1 MPDSNIP
8 ISQVSFG
15 PEEEQLVLEVIRS
28 GQLAQGPMVER
39 LESAFCDLTTA
50 GHAVAVS
57 NGTVA
62 LVAALQAV
70 ELEPS
75 DEVVTSPFTFV
86 ATLNAALESGARVRF
101 ADISLDDFNVDAGAM
116 SAAITPRTRALMPVH
131 LYGQPADCERITALA
146 EAHGLAQIEDA
157 AQAHGASFDGR
168 PVGSFGIGS
177 FSLYATKNFTTG
189 EGGVVTTNDAE
200 IADRLRLLRNQ
211 GMRARY
217 QYEIAGHNYRM
228 TDLQA
233 ALGVAQLSRFEVTT
247 STRESNARALSEG
260 LAGLPGLVL
269 PQVGAGR
276 RHVFHQYTV
285 RLTPDACLDRDT
297 FAKELEQRGI
307 GSGVYYPRVVFD
319 YECYRDHPLVEVN
332 ADVPNARRAAAE
344 VLSLPVHTG
353 LAAADLER
361 IVEAVRSLLA

>member
-1 MPDSNIP
+1 
-8 ISQVSFG
+8 
-15 PEEEQLVLEVIRS
+15 
-28 GQLAQGPMVER
+28 
-39 LESAFCDLTTA
+39 
-50 GHAVAVS
+50 
-57 NGTVA
+57 
-62 LVAALQAV
+62 
-70 ELEPS
+70 
-75 DEVVTSPFTFV
+75 
-86 ATLNAALESGARVRF
+86 
-101 ADISLDDFNVDAGAM
+101 
-116 SAAITPRTRALMPVH
+116 MPVH
-131 LYGQPADCERITALA
+131 LYGQPADCARITALA

-157 AQAHGASFDGR
+157 AQAHGATFDGR

-233 ALGVAQLSRFEVTT
+233 ALGVAQLSRFEATT

-285 RLTPDACLDRDT
+285 RLTPDARLDRDT

-332 ADVPNARRAAAE
+332 ADVPNACRAAAE

-361 IVEAVRSLLA
+361 IVEAVRSLLE